1 MASRRPAAEQPVAPK
16 LKLEPAAIERGVA
29 KLGERIAELRA
40 FNAAS
45 VPNGNSVELTALS
58 TDIKGTLERY
68 FGENTSAYRRFQ
80 AAAHLQF
87 RPMVF
92 TDNYPQRHH
101 YQDGARENI
110 AQSIVLLESAQRAL
124 QEDLEETQHAVAS
137 LPAFQIP
144 EAKNHSRRIFV
155 VHGHDEGARET
166 IARFLE
172 KLDFKPIILHEQANQ
187 GRTVIEKIEAHGD
200 VDFAVVLLTP
210 DDEGCVK
217 GGEPRPRARQNVL
230 LELGYFIGRLGRE
243 KVCALKRGDPEI
255 PSDYLGVVWE
265 AMDAGGN
272 WKSAL
277 CRELDAAGHE
287 IDWKKAMQ
295 A

>member
-1 MASRRPAAEQPVAPK
+1 MATRKSTAPAPLAPK
-16 LKLEPAAIERGVA
+16 LQLSPTQIERGIA
-29 KLGERIAELRA
+29 RLEERIDELRKFDVA
-40 FNAAS
+40 IVPDGAS
-45 VPNGNSVELTALS
+45 PELTALS
-58 TDIKGTLERY
+58 AAIQDTLVRCFGEGTFAYKRFESATRLNFRAGY
-68 FGENTSAYRRFQ
+68 FGGG
-80 AAAHLQF
+80 
-87 RPMVF
+87 
-92 TDNYPQRHH
+92 YPARHD
-101 YQDGARENI
+101 YQEGAKENI
-110 AQSIVLLESAQRAL
+110 SAAIPLLQEAQRAL
-124 QEDLEETQHAVAS
+124 REDLADAEHEAVPVPVTTEQPQV
-137 LPAFQIP
+137 L
-144 EAKNHSRRIFV
+144 SRRVFV

-166 IARFLE
+166 VARFLE